1 MMSQF
6 FSEIV
11 IFPLTN
17 VPYECRTT
25 VIVKVSILHV
35 IIVKVSLLHVIS
47 LHFAL

>member
-1 MMSQF
+1 MTSRF

-17 VPYECRTT
+17 VPDECRTT

-35 IIVKVSLLHVIS
+35 IS